1 MLHNAIIEKDIR
13 KLQAEKG
20 KPTAAQFTVLSGY
33 IAAKDLGHP
42 SIIINDIV
50 WEQDYTATLDALE
63 EYGVTELTFSST
75 WSGAIEFLHFLIS
88 NGWQVTEPT
97 EVIRKG
103 YFNDEV
109 QKALLLKR
117 N

>member
-1 MLHNAIIEKDIR
+1 MLHNAKIEKDIR
-13 KLQAEKG
+13 KLQARGE
-20 KPTAAQFTVLSGY
+20 KPTASQFTVLSGY
-33 IAAKDLGHP
+33 IAAKETGHS

-50 WEQDYTATLDALE
+50 WEQHYQETLDALK
-63 EYGVTELTFSST
+63 EYGVTELTFSGT
-75 WSGAIEFLHFLIS
+75 WSGAIKFLHFLIS
-88 NGWQVTEPT
+88 NGWQVAEPT
-97 EVIRKG
+97 EIVQKG

>member
-1 MLHNAIIEKDIR
+1 MLNNAIIEKEIH
-13 KLQAEKG
+13 KLQARGE

-33 IAAKDLGHP
+33 IAAKDIGHS

-50 WEQDYTATLDALE
+50 WEQHYQETLDALE
-63 EYGVTELTFSST
+63 EYGVTELTFSSN
-75 WSGAIEFLHFLIS
+75 WSGAIKFLHFLIS
-88 NGWQVTEPT
+88 NGWQVAEPT
-97 EVIRKG
+97 EVVHKG
-103 YFNDEV
+103 YSNDEV